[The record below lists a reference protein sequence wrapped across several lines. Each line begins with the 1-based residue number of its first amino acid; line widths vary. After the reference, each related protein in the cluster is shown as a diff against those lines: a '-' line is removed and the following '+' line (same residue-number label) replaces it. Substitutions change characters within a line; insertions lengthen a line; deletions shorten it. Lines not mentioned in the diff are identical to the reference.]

1 MRIVIA
7 EDEQMFREVERR
19 VCTEF
24 GHEVVGEACDGVE
37 AVRVVAAQLPDILLL
52 DLDLP
57 RLNGFAVARTVKQ
70 LSQAT
75 LVLAVTA
82 SRGSY
87 TLFRI
92 ERSGFDGYVDKGAN
106 SLTSLRAALTA
117 GSCRQ
122 RYHSP
127 TFVAGKAARLRDPKA
142 FDKLLSDRELE
153 VLSLIGL
160 AQNDDEIGES
170 LGICARTAET
180 FRHRILKK
188 LGVHGTPKLIRL
200 AIDLGFTQV
209 RASEPDLGYH
219 SGTPASYC

>member
-1 MRIVIA
+1 
-7 EDEQMFREVERR
+7 MFREVVRR

-24 GHEVVGEACDGVE
+24 GHEVVGEASDGEE

-57 RLNGFAVARTVKQ
+57 LMDGFAVANTVRQ
-70 LSQAT
+70 ISRAT

-92 ERSGFDGYVDKGAN
+92 DRSGFDGYIDKGAN
-106 SLTSLRAALTA
+106 SLTALRAALAA

-127 TFVAGKAARLRDPKA
+127 TFVAGKAARLHDPKA

-160 AQNDDEIGES
+160 AQTNDEIGEN

-188 LGVHGTPKLIRL
+188 LGVRGTPKLIRM

-209 RASEPDLGYH
+209 RASAPGLAYQPR
-219 SGTPASYC
+219 SSAPSC

>member
-7 EDEQMFREVERR
+7 EDEQMFREVVHR

-24 GHEVVGEACDGVE
+24 GHQVVEEAGDG
-37 AVRVVAAQLPDILLL
+37 AAALRAVAAHLPDLLLL

-57 RLNGFAVARTVKQ
+57 VLDGFAVAQTVRRI
-70 LSQAT
+70 SHGT
-75 LVLAVTA
+75 MILAVTA

-87 TLFRI
+87 TLFRV
-92 ERSGFDGYVDKGAN
+92 ERDGFDGYIDKGSN
-106 SLTSLRAALTA
+106 SLTTLRRALEA
-117 GSCRQ
+117 VGAHQ

-127 TFVAGKAARLRDPKA
+127 TFVAGKAARLRDPQA

-160 AQNDDEIGES
+160 AQNDDEIGQS

-180 FRHRILKK
+180 FRHRILRK
-188 LGVHGTPKLIRL
+188 LGVSGTPKLIRL

-209 RASEPDLGYH
+209 R
-219 SGTPASYC
+219 PASVSGGRARAPTPHG